1 MNKIIYT
8 DFFVNRAK
16 RFHKKFVSLKNDVA
30 QLEKELLENPKLGE
44 SLGAGLY
51 KVRLAVESKGGGK
64 SSGCRRRQNSRPI
77 RRQDRK
83 VIAGPGGQPG
93 QGHRVG
99 RSKRTVKRSLRS

>member
-64 SSGCRRRQNSRPI
+64 SGGFR
-77 RRQDRK
+77 
-83 VIAGPGGQPG
+83 VITYLIDESNENKNIYLITIFDKSEDSTIQ
-93 QGHRVG
+93 
-99 RSKRTVKRSLRS
+99 KKELLKLVKAIL